1 MNGALTGAFRVDY
14 KYFDMKIE
22 VFKEFGADSLR
33 LFDAINPDRVTW
45 LFGSENHRDGP
56 TDAYRRQPY
65 QNDLAP
71 LSEDLPGTIYF
82 DGNAVGDQRLISTQ
96 KNVIIDYTKPIIQ
109 SYTGVFTSFK
119 HEERGHSGRHDGS
132 YNYETRD
139 SWECELIIKDDS
151 GIDNGAFKI
160 TANNEVVLAELSRK
174 DPSLNYTMPGV
185 SVRFEQ
191 SSVDS
196 TMHRVTI
203 VIEPNEI
210 PEDKIEAVLKKCSE
224 DDVMSYMTM
233 ELYFYDIAGNVGPE
247 DPRFSR
253 AFVLIDKTKSEML
266 EDVQRLVLDFV
277 DTDPANLFIDKDT
290 IGKTT
295 IRVYDPNTTL
305 DEYGFKAKIGLLD
318 GSVGYLSGDTEGP
331 DEKVYT
337 QHVDGIDSTGYVKAY
352 AYLDGTL
359 GQVSCLDPYYDVV
372 MDMDLATEIRS
383 LTYVE
388 GELGRFIVEC
398 DSNKR
403 KLNVDPFIPS
413 VLKNEE
419 IYGLCKLLEREL
431 NTMYTPMSGDCR
443 IGILEKIHRISQFK
457 NPDECEMELLPR
469 FAEEHGS
476 ELAFTYEQVEKAAKV
491 IQKYAQNKNLNT
503 RDLVDSIYR
512 RYFMILPYIDR
523 WKGTKRS
530 FELLYRVLGI
540 DAEIEPLWEGPD
552 GQMVYEDKA
561 KPDYRLT
568 AHLALILNAAR
579 YSNRDIRE
587 LSDFAM
593 VAVKSILPVNR
604 VLSEVNIVD
613 ETDGGG
619 EINLTHIDLSR
630 EEADVHDEKIYFKCE
645 WGYSNYKP
653 EAMIETC
660 GELYLPLPMYPG
672 MTIVGHDKTSTKEWP
687 IPDNCGFY
695 FSRYADMLKTYDSV
709 PLKIAFLS
717 GETQMIEV
725 DLVPSGIIL
734 AGDKVLVKCKNTKT
748 NAAQMTKFNNNIR
761 ASAGIIGFGFAFSRL
776 VKNYCKPLSYT
787 EFKAMD
793 AAQTPYDPESQNG

>member
-1 MNGALTGAFRVDY
+1 MLGMALFAGAFRVDY

-71 LSEDLPGTIYF
+71 LAKDLPGTIYF
-82 DGNAVGDQRLISTQ
+82 DGNVVGDQKLISTQ
-96 KNVIIDYTKPIIQ
+96 KNVVIDYTKPVLR
-109 SYTGVFTSFK
+109 SYTGVFTSFRT
-119 HEERGHSGRHDGS
+119 EEHGHSGRHGNYD
-132 YNYETRD
+132 YETRGT
-139 SWECELIIKDDS
+139 WQLEMILQDDS
-151 GIDNGAFKI
+151 GIDNGAYEI
-160 TANNEVVLAELSRK
+160 TANGHTIAKLSRK
-174 DPSLNYTMPGV
+174 TGEHTVMSGV
-185 SVRFEQ
+185 SVEFEQ

-196 TMHRVTI
+196 TMFRVTI
-203 VIEPNEI
+203 EI
-210 PEDKIEAVLKKCSE
+210 DPTYDEVKEVLLSCTDQFDYIVLGYK
-224 DDVMSYMTM
+224 
-233 ELYFYDIAGNVGPE
+233 FYDIAGNE
-247 DPRFSR
+247 LDEELER
-253 AFVLIDKTKSEML
+253 AFTLYKATKDEML
-266 EDVQRLVLDFV
+266 EDVQRLKLDFV
-277 DTDPANLFIDKDT
+277 DTNPANLFVDRDT

-295 IRVYDPNTTL
+295 ISVYDPNETL
-305 DEYGFKAKIGLLD
+305 AEYGFKAKIGLLD
-318 GSVGYLSGDTEGP
+318 GSVGYLSGDTDGP
-331 DEKVYT
+331 DERVYT
-337 QHVDGIDSTGYVKAY
+337 QQVDGIDSSGYVKAY

-359 GQVSCLDPYYDVV
+359 GEVKCYLSDKEEIVV
-372 MDMDLATEIRS
+372 MMDPDLATEIRS
-383 LTYVE
+383 LTYTE

-476 ELAFTYEQVEKAAKV
+476 ELAFTYEQVERAAKV
-491 IQKYAQNKNLNT
+491 IQKYAQNNNMNT
-503 RDLVDSIYR
+503 RDLVESIYR

-568 AHLALILNAAR
+568 AHLALILNADR

-613 ETDGGG
+613 DVDGGG
-619 EINLTHIDLSR
+619 EIKLTHIDLSR
-630 EEADVHDEKIYFKCE
+630 EEKDVKDEKIYFECD
-645 WGYSNYKP
+645 WGNSSYRP
-653 EAMIETC
+653 EPMVATC
-660 GELYLPLPMYPG
+660 GELYLPLPMYPSK
-672 MTIVGHDKTSTKEWP
+672 TIVGHDSDSTKEWP
-687 IPDNCGFY
+687 IPENCGFY

-725 DLVPSGIIL
+725 DLEASGIIL
-734 AGDKVLVKCKNTKT
+734 EGDRVFVKCKNTRE
-748 NAAQMTKFNNNIR
+748 NAVQMSKFNTNIL
-761 ASAGIIGFGFAFSRL
+761 ASAGTIGYGFAFSRL

-787 EFKAMD
+787 EFKDM
-793 AAQTPYDPESQNG
+793 AASQTPYDPESQNG

>member
-1 MNGALTGAFRVDY
+1 
-14 KYFDMKIE
+14 MKIE

-56 TDAYRRQPY
+56 TDAYRRKPY

-71 LSEDLPGTIYF
+71 LSEDLPGTIKF

-96 KNVIIDYTKPIIQ
+96 KNVVIDYTKPIIQ

-119 HEERGHSGRHDGS
+119 HDGHGSSGGRGS
-132 YNYETRD
+132 YNYDARD

-151 GIDNGAFKI
+151 GIDNGAYKI

-174 DPSLNYTMPGV
+174 DPSLDYTMPGV

-203 VIEPNEI
+203 VIDPDEI
-210 PEDKIEAVLKKCSE
+210 PEDKKEAVLKKCSK

-253 AFVLIDKTKSEML
+253 AFVVIDKLKSEML
-266 EDVQRLVLDFV
+266 EDVQRLQLEFV

-295 IRVYDPNTTL
+295 ISVYDPNKTL

-337 QHVDGIDSTGYVKAY
+337 QRVDGIDSTGYVKAY

-383 LTYVE
+383 LTYTE

-419 IYGLCKLLEREL
+419 IYGLCKLVEREL

-491 IQKYAQNKNLNT
+491 IQKYAQNNKLNT

-579 YSNRDIRE
+579 YSSCR
-587 LSDFAM
+587 
-593 VAVKSILPVNR
+593 
-604 VLSEVNIVD
+604 
-613 ETDGGG
+613 
-619 EINLTHIDLSR
+619 
-630 EEADVHDEKIYFKCE
+630 
-645 WGYSNYKP
+645 
-653 EAMIETC
+653 
-660 GELYLPLPMYPG
+660 
-672 MTIVGHDKTSTKEWP
+672 
-687 IPDNCGFY
+687 
-695 FSRYADMLKTYDSV
+695 
-709 PLKIAFLS
+709 
-717 GETQMIEV
+717 
-725 DLVPSGIIL
+725 
-734 AGDKVLVKCKNTKT
+734 
-748 NAAQMTKFNNNIR
+748 
-761 ASAGIIGFGFAFSRL
+761 
-776 VKNYCKPLSYT
+776 
-787 EFKAMD
+787 
-793 AAQTPYDPESQNG
+793 

>member
-1 MNGALTGAFRVDY
+1 
-14 KYFDMKIE
+14 MKIE

-56 TDAYRRQPY
+56 TEAYREHPY

-71 LSEDLPGTIYF
+71 LSEDLPGTIKF
-82 DGNAVGDQRLISTQ
+82 DGNVVGDQKLISTQ
-96 KNVIIDYTKPIIQ
+96 KNVVIDYTKPIIQ

-119 HEERGHSGRHDGS
+119 HEEHGHSGRHDGS

-185 SVRFEQ
+185 SLRFEQ

-210 PEDKIEAVLKKCSE
+210 PDDKREAVLKKCSK

-266 EDVQRLVLDFV
+266 EDVQRLVLNFV
-277 DTDPANLFIDKDT
+277 DTNPSNLFIDRDT

-295 IRVYDPNTTL
+295 ISVYDPNKTL

-318 GSVGYLSGDTEGP
+318 GSVGYLSGDTESP

-337 QHVDGIDSTGYVKAY
+337 QRVDGIDSTGYVKAY

-383 LTYVE
+383 LTYTE

-476 ELAFTYEQVEKAAKV
+476 ELAFTYEQVERAAKV
-491 IQKYAQNKNLNT
+491 IQKYAQNNNMNT
-503 RDLVDSIYR
+503 RDLVESIYR

-540 DAEIEPLWEGPD
+540 DAEIEPLWEGPN

-568 AHLALILNAAR
+568 AHLALILNATR

-613 ETDGGG
+613 DVDGGG
-619 EINLTHIDLSR
+619 EIKLTSIDLSR
-630 EEADVHDEKIYFKCE
+630 EEKDVKDEKIYFKCD
-645 WGYSNYKP
+645 WGNSSYRP
-653 EAMIETC
+653 EPMVATC
-660 GELYLPLPMYPG
+660 GELYLPLPMYPSK
-672 MTIVGHDKTSTKEWP
+672 TIVGHDSDSTKEWP
-687 IPDNCGFY
+687 IPENCGFY

-725 DLVPSGIIL
+725 DLEASGIIIE
-734 AGDKVLVKCKNTKT
+734 GDRVFVKCKNTRE
-748 NAAQMTKFNNNIR
+748 NAVQMSKFNTNIL
-761 ASAGIIGFGFAFSRL
+761 ASAGTIGYGFAFSRL

-787 EFKAMD
+787 EFKDM
-793 AAQTPYDPESQNG
+793 AASQTPYDPESQNG

>member
-1 MNGALTGAFRVDY
+1 MYY

-22 VFKEFGADSLR
+22 VYKEFDGDALR

-56 TDAYRRQPY
+56 TDAYREYPY

-71 LSEDLPGTIYF
+71 LGEDLPGTIYL
-82 DGNAVGDQRLISTQ
+82 DGTAAGDQRLISTQ
-96 KNVIIDYTKPIIQ
+96 KNVVLDYTKPTIQ
-109 SYTGVFTSFK
+109 SYTGVFTAFK
-119 HEERGHSGRHDGS
+119 RDDEGS
-132 YNYETRD
+132 STVSENYDYETR
-139 SWECELIIKDDS
+139 STWECELIIKDDS
-151 GIDNGAFKI
+151 GIDNGAYKI
-160 TANNEVVLAELSRK
+160 TANRGEAVLAELSRK
-174 DPSLNYTMPGV
+174 DPSLDYTMPGV
-185 SVRFEQ
+185 SVQFEQ

-203 VIEPNEI
+203 SIDPDEI
-210 PEDKIEAVLKKCSE
+210 PEDKREAVLKKCSE
-224 DDVMSYMTM
+224 DDVMNYMTL

-247 DPRFSR
+247 EPRFPR
-253 AFVLIDKTKSEML
+253 AFVLIDKQKSEML
-266 EDVQRLVLDFV
+266 EDVQRLKLEFV

-295 IRVYDPNTTL
+295 ISVYDPNETL
-305 DEYGFKAKIGLLD
+305 AEYGFKAKIGLLE

-331 DEKVYT
+331 DEKIYT
-337 QHVDGIDSTGYVKAY
+337 QRVDGIDSTGYVKAY

-403 KLNVDPFIPS
+403 KIDVDPFIPS

-443 IGILEKIHRISQFK
+443 IGVLEKIHRISQFK

-476 ELAFTYEQVEKAAKV
+476 ELAFTYEQVESAAKV
-491 IQKYAQNKNLNT
+491 IQKYAKSNNLNT
-503 RDLVDSIYR
+503 RDLVEAIYR

-552 GQMVYEDKA
+552 GQMVYEDQA

-568 AHLALILNAAR
+568 AHLALILNASL

-613 ETDGGG
+613 ETDGEGD
-619 EINLTHIDLSR
+619 INLTHIDLSR
-630 EEADVHDEKIYFKCE
+630 EERDVKDEKIYFK
-645 WGYSNYKP
+645 YSLTKQSYRPDKM
-653 EAMIETC
+653 AASC
-660 GELYLPLPMYPG
+660 GELYLPLPMYPSE
-672 MTIVGHDKTSTKEWP
+672 TIVGHTLNSTREWP
-687 IPDNCGFY
+687 IPDNCCFY
-695 FSRYADMLKTYDSV
+695 FSRYADMLKTHDSV
-709 PLKIAFLS
+709 PLKISFLN
-717 GETQMIEV
+717 GESQTLEV
-725 DLVPSGIIL
+725 DLIASGIL
-734 AGDKVLVKCKNTKT
+734 LEGDRVLVKCKNTGS
-748 NAAQMTKFNNNIR
+748 NAAQMTKFNTNILTTT
-761 ASAGIIGFGFAFSRL
+761 GTIGYGFAFSRL

-793 AAQTPYDPESQNG
+793 AAQTPYDPESTNG

>member
-1 MNGALTGAFRVDY
+1 MALFAGAFRVDY

-22 VFKEFGADSLR
+22 VFKEFEGGALR

-56 TDAYRRQPY
+56 NSAYKNSPY
-65 QNDLAP
+65 ENDLAP
-71 LSEDLPGTIYF
+71 IQPDLPGTIYF
-82 DGNAVGDQRLISTQ
+82 DSNACGDVRLGSTQ
-96 KNVIIDYTKPIIQ
+96 KNVVLDYTKPIIQ

-119 HEERGHSGRHDGS
+119 HYGHGSSGSRGQ

-139 SWECELIIKDDS
+139 TWECELIVKDDS
-151 GIDNGAFKI
+151 GIDNGAYKI

-174 DPSLNYTMPGV
+174 DPSLDYTMPGV
-185 SVRFEQ
+185 YVRFEQ
-191 SSVDS
+191 SIVDS

-203 VIEPNEI
+203 VIDPDEI
-210 PEDKIEAVLKKCSE
+210 PEDKKEAVLKKCSE
-224 DDVMSYMTM
+224 DDVMSYMTL

-253 AFVLIDKTKSEML
+253 AFVLIDKLKSEML
-266 EDVQRLVLDFV
+266 EDVNRLKLDFV

-295 IRVYDPNTTL
+295 ISVYDPNKTL
-305 DEYGFKAKIGLLD
+305 DEYGFKAKIGLLE

-337 QHVDGIDSTGYVKAY
+337 QHVDGIDSSGYVKAY

-372 MDMDLATEIRS
+372 MDMDLAIDIRS

-398 DSNKR
+398 DSNRR

-457 NPDECEMELLPR
+457 NPDECETELLPR

-552 GQMVYEDKA
+552 GQMVHEDKA

-568 AHLALILNAAR
+568 AHLDLILNAST
-579 YSNRDIRE
+579 YSNKDIRE

-613 ETDGGG
+613 ETEGGG
-619 EINLTHIDLSR
+619 EVNLSHIDLSR
-630 EEADVHDEKIYFKCE
+630 EERGVQDEKIYFKYE
-645 WGYSNYKP
+645 WVKQSYRPDS
-653 EAMIETC
+653 MIKSC
-660 GELYLPLPMYPG
+660 GELYLPLSMYPSE
-672 MTIVGHDKTSTKEWP
+672 TIVGHALDSTREWP
-687 IPDNCGFY
+687 IPENCGFY

-709 PLKIAFLS
+709 PLKIAFLD
-717 GETQMIEV
+717 GERQMVEV
-725 DLVPSGIIL
+725 DLIASGIIL
-734 AGDKVLVKCKNTKT
+734 EGDKVFVKCKNTET
-748 NAAQMTKFNNNIR
+748 NAAQMTKFNNNILTTT
-761 ASAGIIGFGFAFSRL
+761 GTIGYGFAFSRL

-787 EFKAMD
+787 EFKSMD
-793 AAQTPYDPESQNG
+793 AAQTPYDLERQNG

>member
-1 MNGALTGAFRVDY
+1 MALAKSAIRVDY

-56 TDAYRRQPY
+56 TEAYRKYPY

-71 LSEDLPGTIYF
+71 LLEDLPGTIKF
-82 DGNAVGDQRLISTQ
+82 DGNVVGDQKLISTQ
-96 KNVIIDYTKPIIQ
+96 KNVVIDYTKPIIQ

-119 HEERGHSGRHDGS
+119 NEEHGHSGRHEGS

-210 PEDKIEAVLKKCSE
+210 PKDKREAVLKKCSE
-224 DDVMSYMTM
+224 DDVMTYMTM

-253 AFVLIDKTKSEML
+253 AFVLIHKTKSEML

-277 DTDPANLFIDKDT
+277 DTDPANLFVDRDT

-295 IRVYDPNTTL
+295 ISVYDPNKTL

-318 GSVGYLSGDTEGP
+318 GSVGYLSGDTDGP

-337 QHVDGIDSTGYVKAY
+337 QRVDGIDSSGYVKAY

-398 DSNKR
+398 ESNKR

-419 IYGLCKLLEREL
+419 IYGLCKLLERDL

-476 ELAFTYEQVEKAAKV
+476 ELAFTYDQVERAAKV
-491 IQKYAQNKNLNT
+491 IQKYSQNKNLNT

-540 DAEIEPLWEGPD
+540 DSEIEQLWEGPD

-568 AHLALILNAAR
+568 AHLALILNAST
-579 YSNRDIRE
+579 YTNRDIRE

-613 ETDGGG
+613 DVDGGG

-630 EEADVHDEKIYFKCE
+630 EEKEVKDEKIYFKCD
-645 WGYSNYKP
+645 WGNSSYRP
-653 EAMIETC
+653 EPMVATC
-660 GELYLPLPMYPG
+660 GELYLPLPMYPSE
-672 MTIVGHDKTSTKEWP
+672 TIVGHDSDSTNEWP
-687 IPDNCGFY
+687 IPENCGFY

-709 PLKIAFLS
+709 PLKISFLS

-725 DLVPSGIIL
+725 DLVASGVIL
-734 AGDKVLVKCKNTKT
+734 EGDRVFVKCKNSRE
-748 NAAQMTKFNNNIR
+748 NAVQMSKFNTNIL
-761 ASAGIIGFGFAFSRL
+761 ASAGTIGYGFAFSRL

-787 EFKAMD
+787 EFKNMD
-793 AAQTPYDPESQNG
+793 ASQTPYDQESQNG

>member
-1 MNGALTGAFRVDY
+1 MALFAGAFRVDY

-22 VFKEFGADSLR
+22 VFKEFEGGALR

-56 TDAYRRQPY
+56 TDAYRRSPY
-65 QNDLAP
+65 QNDMAP
-71 LSEDLPGTIYF
+71 LAEDLPGTIYF

-96 KNVIIDYTKPIIQ
+96 KNVVIDYTKPVLQ

-119 HEERGHSGRHDGS
+119 HEGHGSSGGRGN
-132 YNYETRD
+132 YNYDTRD
-139 SWECELIIKDDS
+139 MWEVEMILKDDS
-151 GIDNGAFKI
+151 GIDDGAYEL
-160 TANNEVVLAELSRK
+160 TANGHVIAKLSRK
-174 DPSLNYTMPGV
+174 TGEYTTISGV
-185 SVRFEQ
+185 SVQFEQ

-196 TMHRVTI
+196 TMFRVTI
-203 VIEPNEI
+203 SIDPSDDEVQE
-210 PEDKIEAVLKKCSE
+210 VLEECTEQFKYIILGYK
-224 DDVMSYMTM
+224 
-233 ELYFYDIAGNVGPE
+233 FYDIAGNE
-247 DPRFSR
+247 LDDKLER
-253 AFVLIDKTKSEML
+253 AFTVYDVTKDEML
-266 EDVQRLVLDFV
+266 QDIQRLKLEFV
-277 DTDPANLFIDKDT
+277 DTNPANLFIDKDT

-295 IRVYDPNTTL
+295 ISVYDPNETISQ
-305 DEYGFKAKIGLLD
+305 YGFKAKIGLLD

-337 QHVDGIDSTGYVKAY
+337 QHVDGIDSSGYVKAY
-352 AYLDGTL
+352 AYLDGTI
-359 GQVSCLDPYYDVV
+359 GEIHCVISEKDIVVV
-372 MDMDLATEIRS
+372 MDPDLATEIRS
-383 LTYVE
+383 LTYTE

-403 KLNVDPFIPS
+403 KINIDPFVPS

-476 ELAFTYEQVEKAAKV
+476 ELAFTYDQVEKAAKV

-503 RDLVDSIYR
+503 RDLVDAIYR

-568 AHLALILNAAR
+568 AHLALILNAST
-579 YSNRDIRE
+579 YSNKDIRE

-613 ETDGGG
+613 EVEGGG
-619 EINLTHIDLSR
+619 EVQLTHIDISD
-630 EEADVHDEKIYFKCE
+630 EDKSAMDEKIYFIKY
-645 WGYSNYKP
+645 WDGNGYTP
-653 EAMIETC
+653 EKMVEV
-660 GELYLPLPMYPG
+660 GQYLYLTLPLYPSS
-672 MTIVGHDKTSTKEWP
+672 TFVGHPKTSTKEWP

-695 FSRYADMLKTYDSV
+695 FTRYADTLKTFNSA
-709 PLKIAFLS
+709 PLKISFLS
-717 GETQMIEV
+717 GEREMVVATFQATSV
-725 DLVPSGIIL
+725 KLT
-734 AGDKVLVKCKNTKT
+734 GDSVVVKCPNTKT
-748 NAAQMTKFNNNIR
+748 NKAQMTKYNTNIL
-761 ASAGIIGFGFAFSRL
+761 ASGGTLGYGFRFSRL
-776 VKNYCKPLSYT
+776 MENYCMPLNYT
-787 EFKAMD
+787 EYKALE
-793 AAQTPYDPESQNG
+793 ASETPYDLEKQNG

>member
-1 MNGALTGAFRVDY
+1 MALLVGAFRVDY

-71 LSEDLPGTIYF
+71 LPEDLPGTIKF

-96 KNVIIDYTKPIIQ
+96 KNVVIDYTKPVLR
-109 SYTGVFTSFK
+109 SYTGVFTSFRT
-119 HEERGHSGRHDGS
+119 EEHGHSGRHGS
-132 YNYETRD
+132 YDYETRGT
-139 SWECELIIKDDS
+139 WQLEMILQDDS
-151 GIDNGAFKI
+151 GIDNGAYEL
-160 TANNEVVLAELSRK
+160 TANGHTIAKLSRK
-174 DPSLNYTMPGV
+174 TGEHTVMSGV
-185 SVRFEQ
+185 SVEFEQ

-196 TMHRVTI
+196 TMFRVTI
-203 VIEPNEI
+203 EI
-210 PEDKIEAVLKKCSE
+210 DPTDPEVKEVLLSCTDQFDYIVLGYK
-224 DDVMSYMTM
+224 
-233 ELYFYDIAGNVGPE
+233 FYDIAGNE
-247 DPRFSR
+247 LDEELER
-253 AFVLIDKTKSEML
+253 AFTLYKATKDEML
-266 EDVQRLVLDFV
+266 EDVQRLKLDFV
-277 DTDPANLFIDKDT
+277 DTNPANLFVDRDT

-295 IRVYDPNTTL
+295 ISVYDPNEKL
-305 DEYGFKAKIGLLD
+305 KSYGFDVRIGLLD
-318 GSVGYLSGDTEGP
+318 GSVGYLSGSIEPPETPPKDNPPGIW
-331 DEKVYT
+331 T
-337 QHVDGIDSTGYVKAY
+337 QNVDGIDSSGYVKAY

-359 GQVSCLDPYYDVV
+359 GEVKCYLSDKEIVV
-372 MDMDLATEIRS
+372 MMDPDLATEIRS

-403 KLNVDPFIPS
+403 KLNVDPFIPG

-419 IYGLCKLLEREL
+419 IYGLCKLVEREL

-613 ETDGGG
+613 VTKG
-619 EINLTHIDLSR
+619 EGDVKLTSIDLSR
-630 EEADVHDEKIYFKCE
+630 EERDVKDEKIYFKYE
-645 WGYSNYKP
+645 WTKQSYRPDK
-653 EAMIETC
+653 MIASC
-660 GELYLPLPMYPG
+660 GELYLPLPMYPSE
-672 MTIVGHDKTSTKEWP
+672 TIVGHTLDSTREWP
-687 IPDNCGFY
+687 IPDNCCFY

-717 GETQMIEV
+717 GDTQMIEV
-725 DLVPSGIIL
+725 DLEASGIIL
-734 AGDKVLVKCKNTKT
+734 EGDRIFVKCKNSRENTV
-748 NAAQMTKFNNNIR
+748 QMSKFNTNIL
-761 ASAGIIGFGFAFSRL
+761 ASAGTIGYGFAFSRL

-787 EFKAMD
+787 EFKNMD
-793 AAQTPYDPESQNG
+793 TSQTPYDPERQNG

>member
-22 VFKEFGADSLR
+22 VFKEFGANSLR
-33 LFDAINPDRVTW
+33 LFDAIPPDRVTW

-65 QNDLAP
+65 QNNLAP
-71 LSEDLPGTIYF
+71 LGEDLPGTIYF

-96 KNVIIDYTKPIIQ
+96 KNVVIDYTKPIIQ

-119 HEERGHSGRHDGS
+119 HDGHGSSGGRGS
-132 YNYETRD
+132 YNYDARD

-203 VIEPNEI
+203 VIDPDEI
-210 PEDKIEAVLKKCSE
+210 PEDKKEAVLKKCSE

-253 AFVLIDKTKSEML
+253 AFVVIDKLKSEML
-266 EDVQRLVLDFV
+266 EDVQRLQLEFV

-295 IRVYDPNTTL
+295 ISVYDPNKTL

-337 QHVDGIDSTGYVKAY
+337 QRVDGIDSTGYVRAY

-383 LTYVE
+383 LTYTE

-419 IYGLCKLLEREL
+419 IYGLCKLVEREL

-568 AHLALILNAAR
+568 AHLALILNATR

-613 ETDGGG
+613 ETKGGG

-630 EEADVHDEKIYFKCE
+630 EEKDVKDEKIYFKCE

-653 EAMIETC
+653 DPMIETC

-672 MTIVGHDKTSTKEWP
+672 MTIVGHDKTSTNEWP
-687 IPDNCGFY
+687 IPENCGFY

-709 PLKIAFLS
+709 PLKISFLS

-725 DLVPSGIIL
+725 DLVASGIIL
-734 AGDKVLVKCKNTKT
+734 EGDKVLVKCKNTKT

-787 EFKAMD
+787 EFKAMN

>member
-1 MNGALTGAFRVDY
+1 MALFTGAFRVDY

-22 VFKEFGADSLR
+22 VFKEFEGGALR

-56 TDAYRRQPY
+56 NAAYKNSPY
-65 QNDLAP
+65 ENDLAP
-71 LSEDLPGTIYF
+71 IQPDLPGTIYF
-82 DGNAVGDQRLISTQ
+82 DSNACGDVRLGSTQ
-96 KNVIIDYTKPIIQ
+96 KNVVLDYTKPIIQ

-119 HEERGHSGRHDGS
+119 HEGHGSSGGRGN

-139 SWECELIIKDDS
+139 TWECELIIKDDS
-151 GIDNGAFKI
+151 GIDNGAYKI
-160 TANNEVVLAELSRK
+160 TANSGEVVLAELSRK
-174 DPSLNYTMPGV
+174 DPSLDYTMPGV
-185 SVRFEQ
+185 YVRFEQ

-203 VIEPNEI
+203 VIDPDEI
-210 PEDKIEAVLKKCSE
+210 PEDKKASVLKKCSE
-224 DDVMSYMTM
+224 DDVMSYMTL

-253 AFVLIDKTKSEML
+253 AFVLIDKLKSEML
-266 EDVQRLVLDFV
+266 EDVQRLKLDFV
-277 DTDPANLFIDKDT
+277 DTNPANLFIDKDT

-295 IRVYDPNTTL
+295 ISVYDPNETL

-331 DEKVYT
+331 DEKIYT
-337 QHVDGIDSTGYVKAY
+337 QHVDGIDSSGYVKAY
-352 AYLDGTL
+352 AFLDGTL

-388 GELGRFIVEC
+388 GTLGRFIVEC

-403 KLNVDPFIPS
+403 KINIDPFVPS

-443 IGILEKIHRISQFK
+443 IGILEKVHRISQFK

-503 RDLVDSIYR
+503 RDLVDAIYR

-568 AHLALILNAAR
+568 AHLALLLNAST
-579 YSNRDIRE
+579 YSNKDIRE

-604 VLSEVNIVD
+604 VLSEVNIID
-613 ETDGGG
+613 ETEGGG
-619 EINLTHIDLSR
+619 EVRLTEIDLSR
-630 EEADVHDEKIYFKCE
+630 EEKDVKDEKIYFK
-645 WGYSNYKP
+645 YKWVKQSYRP
-653 EAMIETC
+653 EAMTASC
-660 GELYLPLPMYPG
+660 GDLYLPLPMYPSE
-672 MTIVGHDKTSTKEWP
+672 TIVGHTLNSTKEWP
-687 IPDNCGFY
+687 IPENCGFY
-695 FSRYADMLKTYDSV
+695 FSRFADMLKTYNSV
-709 PLKIAFLS
+709 PLKIAFLD
-717 GETQMIEV
+717 GERQTLEV
-725 DLVPSGIIL
+725 DLIASGIIL
-734 AGDKVLVKCKNTKT
+734 QGDKVLVKCKNTKT
-748 NAAQMTKFNNNIR
+748 NAAQMTKFNNNILTTT
-761 ASAGIIGFGFAFSRL
+761 GTIGYGFAFSRL

-793 AAQTPYDPESQNG
+793 ASQTPYDPERQNG

>member
-1 MNGALTGAFRVDY
+1 
-14 KYFDMKIE
+14 MKIE

-65 QNDLAP
+65 QNNLAP
-71 LSEDLPGTIYF
+71 LGEDLPGTIYF

-96 KNVIIDYTKPIIQ
+96 KNVVIDYTKPVLR
-109 SYTGVFTSFK
+109 SYTGVFTSFRTET
-119 HEERGHSGRHDGS
+119 EEHGHSGRHGGYD
-132 YNYETRD
+132 YETRGT
-139 SWECELIIKDDS
+139 WELEMILQDDS
-151 GIDNGAFKI
+151 GIDNGAYEI
-160 TANNEVVLAELSRK
+160 TANDQPIAKVSRR
-174 DPSLNYTMPGV
+174 TGEHTVIPGV
-185 SVRFEQ
+185 SVQFEQ

-196 TMHRVTI
+196 TMFRVTI
-203 VIEPNEI
+203 EI
-210 PEDKIEAVLKKCSE
+210 DPTVAEVEAVLQHCTEQFDYIVLGYK
-224 DDVMSYMTM
+224 
-233 ELYFYDIAGNVGPE
+233 FYDIAGNE
-247 DPRFSR
+247 LNEKLNR
-253 AFVLIDKTKSEML
+253 AFTLYKVTKADML
-266 EDVQRLVLDFV
+266 KDIQRLKLEFV

-295 IRVYDPNTTL
+295 ISVYDPNETL
-305 DEYGFKAKIGLLD
+305 KSYGFDVKIGLLD
-318 GSVGYLSGDTEGP
+318 GSVGYLSGSIDPPIIPPKENPPGIW
-331 DEKVYT
+331 T
-337 QHVDGIDSTGYVKAY
+337 QNVDGIDSSGYVKAY
-352 AYLDGTL
+352 AYLDGTIGEIQWVL
-359 GQVSCLDPYYDVV
+359 STDKIVV
-372 MDMDLATEIRS
+372 MMDPDLATEIRS
-383 LTYVE
+383 FTYTE

-419 IYGLCKLLEREL
+419 IYGLCKLVEREL

-491 IQKYAQNKNLNT
+491 IQKYAQNNKLNT
-503 RDLVDSIYR
+503 RDLVESIYR

-630 EEADVHDEKIYFKCE
+630 EEKDVKDEKIYFKCE

-653 EAMIETC
+653 DPMIETC

-687 IPDNCGFY
+687 IPENCGFY

-709 PLKIAFLS
+709 PLKISFLS

-725 DLVPSGIIL
+725 DLVASGIIL
-734 AGDKVLVKCKNTKT
+734 EGDKVLVKCKNTKT

-761 ASAGIIGFGFAFSRL
+761 ASAGIIGYGFAFSRL

>member
-1 MNGALTGAFRVDY
+1 MNGALMGAFLVDY

-56 TDAYRRQPY
+56 TDAYRRKPY

-71 LSEDLPGTIYF
+71 LPEDLPGTIKF

-96 KNVIIDYTKPIIQ
+96 KNVVIDYTKPIIQ

-119 HEERGHSGRHDGS
+119 HDGHGSSGGRGS
-132 YNYETRD
+132 YNYDARD

-151 GIDNGAFKI
+151 GIDNGAYKI

-185 SVRFEQ
+185 SLRFEQ

-203 VIEPNEI
+203 VIDPDEI
-210 PEDKIEAVLKKCSE
+210 PEDKKEAVLKKCSE

-253 AFVLIDKTKSEML
+253 AFVVIDKLKSEML
-266 EDVQRLVLDFV
+266 EDVQRLQLEFV

-295 IRVYDPNTTL
+295 ISVYDPNKTL

-383 LTYVE
+383 LTYTE

-419 IYGLCKLLEREL
+419 IYGLCKLVEREL

-491 IQKYAQNKNLNT
+491 IQKYAQNKSLNT

-630 EEADVHDEKIYFKCE
+630 EEKDVKDEKIYFKCE

-653 EAMIETC
+653 DPMIETC

-687 IPDNCGFY
+687 IPENCGFY

-709 PLKIAFLS
+709 PLKISFLS

-725 DLVPSGIIL
+725 DLVASGIIL
-734 AGDKVLVKCKNTKT
+734 EGDKILVKCENTKT

-761 ASAGIIGFGFAFSRL
+761 ASAGIIGYGFAFSRL